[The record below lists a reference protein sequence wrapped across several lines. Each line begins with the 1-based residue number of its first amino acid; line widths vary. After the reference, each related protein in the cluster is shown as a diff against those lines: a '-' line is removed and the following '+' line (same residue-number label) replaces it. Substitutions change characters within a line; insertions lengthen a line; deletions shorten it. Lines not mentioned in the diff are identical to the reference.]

1 MIGLS
6 AVTGGCREGVLLE
19 SAYRRQIRPSPVSFR
34 LNTFVSRFER
44 FTPLSVRVRRVCGE
58 LRVVPRKH
66 GLSSPLWVEGL
77 FFLCNFTQRS
87 IQIYETAA

>member
-34 LNTFVSRFER
+34 LNTFVSRLER

-66 GLSSPLWVEGL
+66 GFSSPFGRRAVI
-77 FFLCNFTQRS
+77 FL
-87 IQIYETAA
+87 